1 MSTRRPDTSPS
12 PELVRLVQ
20 EVYPLVAGRHR
31 SRVASLALAH
41 GLLTLYA
48 QRMGHHDEDW
58 PDMALRVMLEYER
71 EGTP

>member
-1 MSTRRPDTSPS
+1 M
-12 PELVRLVQ
+12 
-20 EVYPLVAGRHR
+20 AGRHR